1 MGTIGSSLTSPVTT
15 VSSSNSSSN
24 SSSTSAANS
33 SSGMFTGASAY
44 SADLQNVISRAVQIA
59 SLPITVM
66 QSQQTSL
73 NAQSSELNTMDGLF
87 SNLQT
92 AVQGI
97 QTAMN
102 GSSFQSDISNPS
114 VVGATLGDGAVE
126 GVYSI
131 DVKDIG
137 AYATSMTAKSWDA
150 TESSPGKPDTYNLV
164 IGNKLYAINPADDSA
179 ASVASAINSQY
190 GSLVNATVVNVGS
203 SATPDYRVALQST
216 TLGAMSL
223 DIQTSQGASLQKQQT
238 AGSLAQYVVDNSGN
252 TVTSNSRSVTIST
265 GVTLQLNSSDPGN
278 PVDVTVTRSTSA
290 LSDALTSFAGAYN
303 AVAKEINGQRG
314 QSGGALQGQSILTQ
328 LQRTLSGI
336 STYSSTG
343 QISGLTD
350 LGLNLNNDGTLTYNQ
365 WTLMAADIGNSS
377 AVTGFLGAADTGGFL
392 QSVTTALNN
401 LEDSSTGLLKNAET
415 AMQSQIKDV
424 GDQITAKQNQVA
436 QLQTSLTNQMAA
448 ADAMIST
455 IQQQYQEISSM
466 FSAMD
471 TANQMYA
478 K

>member
-1 MGTIGSSLTSPVTT
+1 
-15 VSSSNSSSN
+15 
-24 SSSTSAANS
+24 
-33 SSGMFTGASAY
+33 
-44 SADLQNVISRAVQIA
+44 
-59 SLPITVM
+59 
-66 QSQQTSL
+66 
-73 NAQSSELNTMDGLF
+73 
-87 SNLQT
+87 
-92 AVQGI
+92 
-97 QTAMN
+97 
-102 GSSFQSDISNPS
+102 
-114 VVGATLGDGAVE
+114 
-126 GVYSI
+126 
-131 DVKDIG
+131 
-137 AYATSMTAKSWDA
+137 
-150 TESSPGKPDTYNLV
+150 
-164 IGNKLYAINPADDSA
+164 
-179 ASVASAINSQY
+179 
-190 GSLVNATVVNVGS
+190 
-203 SATPDYRVALQST
+203 
-216 TLGAMSL
+216 
-223 DIQTSQGASLQKQQT
+223 
-238 AGSLAQYVVDNSGN
+238 
-252 TVTSNSRSVTIST
+252 
-265 GVTLQLNSSDPGN
+265 
-278 PVDVTVTRSTSA
+278 VDVTVTRSTSA

-303 AVAKEINGQRG
+303 AVVKEINGQRG

-448 ADAMIST
+448 ADAMISG